1 MKQLERTPIYDYV
14 IPSKIRAQVKESKA
28 IVYELLDQILSEKLG
43 IHLLEPMVRF
53 EERYKVK
60 PQIKMMTA
68 KGEPGSTQQAE
79 ALSYM
84 NKVEK
89 RAKPAENTLNPYA
102 SLNALEKLKLQQE
115 VRPELNITL
124 KLEVARAPIKERP
137 LIQDVAE
144 VLEELLQASEKGLKK
159 LPPRANR
166 APGQVW
172 NEAKQKKD
180 TDNRKEKEF
189 EINRED
195 VRKKR
200 DQ

>member
-1 MKQLERTPIYDYV
+1 
-14 IPSKIRAQVKESKA
+14 
-28 IVYELLDQILSEKLG
+28 
-43 IHLLEPMVRF
+43 MVRF

-60 PQIKMMTA
+60 PQIKMVTA

-144 VLEELLQASEKGLKK
+144 VLEELL
-159 LPPRANR
+159 
-166 APGQVW
+166 
-172 NEAKQKKD
+172 
-180 TDNRKEKEF
+180 
-189 EINRED
+189 
-195 VRKKR
+195 
-200 DQ
+200 